1 MPLTYFQQLYEE
13 SWVQT
18 DDGIDEEAQDPQFSR
33 EIHKTLRTKFLWH
46 FVPTYLTVQG
56 TQYEQAFLIYASA
69 IWASHWPEDVT
80 YGEKSLLQRTA
91 LMKRVV
97 YPPEFSSGN
106 LDIED
111 LELHLGIDEYEAQAI
126 KKTGIAQAT
135 LYTFFSARLPYTT
148 FFIFELT
155 YLLQDNIQSYQQTLR
170 EYTNDEAG
178 KMWYQMFKSIR
189 KFLSQAVVDFGPYIS
204 LYGLP
209 ASDWKRSLNEAV
221 TFWDLHNHLPASFLK
236 EFSWPRYRYL
246 IRPPENERHR
256 LLAWEYPCE
265 GPDQEIMVI
274 PPPWLPLNL

>member
-1 MPLTYFQQLYEE
+1 MPLTYFQQPYEE

-18 DDGIDEEAQDPQFSR
+18 DGGIDEEAQDPQFSR

-46 FVPTYLTVQG
+46 FVPTYLTVQE

-80 YGEKSLLQRTA
+80 YGEKLLLQRTA

-111 LELHLGIDEYEAQAI
+111 LELHLGVDEYEAQAI
-126 KKTGIAQAT
+126 KKTSIAQAT
-135 LYTFFSARLPYTT
+135 LSTFFSACLPYTT
-148 FFIFELT
+148 LFIFELT
-155 YLLQDNIQSYQQTLR
+155 YLLQDNIQCYQRTLR

-178 KMWYQMFKSIR
+178 KMWYQMFKS
-189 KFLSQAVVDFGPYIS
+189 LD
-204 LYGLP
+204 
-209 ASDWKRSLNEAV
+209 EAV

-246 IRPPENERHR
+246 TRPPEDERHR
-256 LLAWEYPCE
+256 LLAWEYPCK
-265 GPDQEIMVI
+265 GLDQEIMAI
-274 PPPWLPLNL
+274 PPPWLPLDL